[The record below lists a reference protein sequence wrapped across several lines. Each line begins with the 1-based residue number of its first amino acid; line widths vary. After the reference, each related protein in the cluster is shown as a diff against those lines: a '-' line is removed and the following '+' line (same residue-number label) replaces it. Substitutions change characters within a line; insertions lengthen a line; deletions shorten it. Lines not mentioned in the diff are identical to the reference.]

1 LSADWRSFLLIRLI
15 LEGGQVVV
23 VGTLAEG
30 VLIGV
35 VLGVAAA
42 SAVVEHLAAVAHLEG
57 GDFL

>member
-1 LSADWRSFLLIRLI
+1 M
-15 LEGGQVVV
+15 V

-35 VLGVAAA
+35 VLGVVAA
-42 SAVVEHLAAVAHLEG
+42 SAVAEHLAAVALLEG